1 MNNKNVKILKEI
13 CYGNRDKCFWCFKR
27 IKQRFC
33 RCIKKINEIGFT
45 YFEPLI
51 EFDSS
56 FNKLKQ
62 RGRYLNLKLWKFNK
76 GIRQSSLNAVHYLN
90 IVREN
95 NFVVNSIQINSDIL
109 KLNKYQ
115 EEVIS
120 FLNDN
125 NITYAI
131 ISPRLDN
138 INEIERIIPELIQ
151 FSEKLDKYHKKLL
164 IHNHDIECKTI
175 NNDKSEIIL
184 DYYLKKIPLLNVELD
199 IGWSSLISND
209 LTSKILIKYSS
220 RINIIHFK
228 DLVLNKDNKIIFTAI
243 GEGKIDLK
251 DVRLLINELP
261 NLDKYGLIIDQ
272 DKSNN
277 DLFKELDTG
286 FKNIKK
292 FLKI

>member
-1 MNNKNVKILKEI
+1 M
-13 CYGNRDKCFWCFKR
+13 
-27 IKQRFC
+27 
-33 RCIKKINEIGFT
+33 
-45 YFEPLI
+45 
-51 EFDSS
+51 
-56 FNKLKQ
+56 
-62 RGRYLNLKLWKFNK
+62 
-76 GIRQSSLNAVHYLN
+76 
-90 IVREN
+90 
-95 NFVVNSIQINSDIL
+95 
-109 KLNKYQ
+109 
-115 EEVIS
+115 
-120 FLNDN
+120 
-125 NITYAI
+125 
-131 ISPRLDN
+131 
-138 INEIERIIPELIQ
+138 
-151 FSEKLDKYHKKLL
+151 

-184 DYYLKKIPLLNVELD
+184 DCYLKKIPLLNVELD

-251 DVRLLINELP
+251 DVCLLINELP

-277 DLFKELDTG
+277 DSFKELDTG